1 MNNAHTIRNLTTL
14 VGLRS
19 TEVERL
25 QTDMAEQ
32 TAVRERYRKNLE
44 RLTGLYTD
52 SGPSGALHLALSVNC
67 GDFKQSVMQMAQQ
80 HKTDLHLHEANM
92 AVSQRA
98 LNAAWAKR
106 EVLDQVLT
114 QQHKIVATEQR
125 KMDAKRQ
132 DELATQLWLR
142 GQVK

>member
-1 MNNAHTIRNLTTL
+1 MSDAHTIRNLTTL

-25 QTDMAEQ
+25 QGEMAAQ
-32 TAVRERYRKNLE
+32 TAVRERYQKNLE

-52 SGPSGALHLALSVNC
+52 SGPSGALPLALSINC
-67 GDFKQSVMQMAQQ
+67 GNFKQAVMQMADQ
-80 HKTDLHLHEANM
+80 HRTDLHLHEANM

-98 LNAAWAKR
+98 LNTAWAKR
-106 EVLDQVLT
+106 EVLGQVLT
-114 QQHKIVATEQR
+114 QKQKHVANEQQR
-125 KMDAKRQ
+125 VDAKRQ
-132 DELATQLWLR
+132 DELATQFWLR

>member
-1 MNNAHTIRNLTTL
+1 MSDSHTIRNLTTL

-25 QTDMAEQ
+25 QSDMAAQ
-32 TAVRERYRKNLE
+32 TAVRDRYQKNLE
-44 RLTGLYTD
+44 RLTGLYTG
-52 SGPSGALHLALSVNC
+52 SGASGALPLALSVNC
-67 GDFKQSVMQMAQQ
+67 GDFKQAVMQLADQ
-80 HKTDLHLHEANM
+80 HRTDLHLHEANM

-98 LNAAWAKR
+98 LNTAWAKR

-114 QQHKIVATEQR
+114 QKQQHVANEQR
-125 KMDAKRQ
+125 RTDAKRQ
-132 DELATQLWLR
+132 DDLATQFWFR

>member
-1 MNNAHTIRNLTTL
+1 MSDAHTIRNLTTL

-25 QTDMAEQ
+25 QGEMAAQ
-32 TAVRERYRKNLE
+32 TAVRERYQKNLE

-52 SGPSGALHLALSVNC
+52 SGPSGALPLALSVNC
-67 GDFKQSVMQMAQQ
+67 GNFKQAVMQMAVQ
-80 HKTDLHLHEANM
+80 HRTDLHLHEANR

-98 LNAAWAKR
+98 LNTAWAKR

-114 QQHKIVATEQR
+114 QKQKHVANEQQR
-125 KMDAKRQ
+125 VDAKRQ
-132 DELATQLWLR
+132 DELATQFWFR
-142 GQVK
+142 GLVK

>member
-1 MNNAHTIRNLTTL
+1 MSNSHTIRNLTTL

-25 QTDMAEQ
+25 QTEMAAQ
-32 TAVRERYRKNLE
+32 TAVRDRYQKNLD
-44 RLTGLYTD
+44 RLTSLYTD

-67 GDFKQSVMQMAQQ
+67 GNFKQSVMELAQQ
-80 HKTDLHLHEANM
+80 HRTDLHLHEANM

-98 LNAAWAKR
+98 LNTAWAKR

-114 QQHKIVATEQR
+114 QKQRVVAHEQQR
-125 KMDAKRQ
+125 MDAKRQ
-132 DELATQLWLR
+132 DELATQFWFR

>member
-1 MNNAHTIRNLTTL
+1 MSDSHTIRNLTTL

-25 QTDMAEQ
+25 QSDMAAQ
-32 TAVRERYRKNLE
+32 TAVRDRYQKNLE

-52 SGPSGALHLALSVNC
+52 SGASGAQPLALSVNC
-67 GDFKQSVMQMAQQ
+67 GNFKQAVMQLADQ
-80 HKTDLHLHEANM
+80 HRTDLHLHVANM

-98 LNAAWAKR
+98 LNTAWAKR

-114 QQHKIVATEQR
+114 QKQQHVANEQR
-125 KMDAKRQ
+125 RTDAKRQ
-132 DELATQLWLR
+132 DDLATQFWFR

>member
-1 MNNAHTIRNLTTL
+1 MDNSHTIRNLTTL

-25 QTDMAEQ
+25 QTEMAAQ

-52 SGPSGALHLALSVNC
+52 SGPSGALHMALSVNC
-67 GDFKQSVMQMAQQ
+67 GDFKQSVMQMADQ

-98 LNAAWAKR
+98 LNMAWAKR

-114 QQHKIVATEQR
+114 QKQKIVATEQR

-132 DELATQLWLR
+132 DELATQFWLR